1 MMNCR
6 ILVWNCRGIVGGA
19 RRRALVDLI
28 RQEKPRILFLSETL
42 CSEKQPETLRIRIGF
57 DNCLGM
63 ASSESSPGVALLWMN
78 DMPVNIQTYSAR
90 HIDVSIDAQGSPEEW
105 RLSGIYGYART
116 GDRGRTWELMRRLAR
131 QSLLPWLLVGDFN
144 EILANSEKVGGAP
157 RRLAQMQAFRETLMD
172 CALLDM
178 GYSGSPFTW
187 ADHQTKERLDR
198 SLWSVGLR
206 NLFPRSSTTHLHPS
220 TSDHSPLLVEIC
232 VNPSPSMRK
241 KRIFRFEQF
250 WATHPECEDVIKG
263 SWGRIVSG
271 NLVNQAIGKIKHTC
285 SALNAWQKPTFM
297 FKQAEMRAVR
307 SRLDELMAALFDPT
321 HHAEKQALNKKFQ
334 ELLTAEETIWIQ
346 RSKALWLKDGDRNT
360 AYFHHRASNRK
371 QRNSL
376 KGLCNVAGERVT
388 DRKDIESVVT
398 SYYSSLFS
406 TDGVNPM
413 ALNLI
418 LDSVQ
423 ARVTPA
429 QNHELLSP
437 YMDCEVK
444 AALFQMHPS
453 KAPGPDGMSPF
464 FFQKYWHVVGPDVC
478 TAVKSFLSSG
488 ALPAE
493 LNFTHK
499 TLISKV
505 SDPKS
510 MAERWHTFCMHTN
523 RTAANDHFSLKLD
536 ISKAYDRLE
545 WEYIR
550 RILLK
555 LGFAIEWV
563 NLIMTTLNTVSY
575 SFMVNGE
582 VCGFLKPKRG
592 IRQGDPLSPYLF
604 ILCGEGLSSLI
615 QQFVRNQWITGMQ
628 IAPTAPTLHH
638 LLFADD
644 SLFFSKATE
653 EECQQY
659 QNILYTYEIASGQRV
674 NLQKSCVAFSRHM
687 NMDKQLELAEILG
700 VERVEKHD
708 RYLGLPTHVGRKQT
722 ASFNYL
728 KKKLTK
734 KVVSW
739 RAKLLSGAGKEIL
752 IKAVAQTVP
761 MYVMNC
767 YLLPIGFCDD
777 LHQLCAGLWW
787 GDTEEK
793 NKIHW
798 RSWERLCVPK
808 HEAELGSRPSFS
820 WRSILS
826 AREVLTQGLRWRV
839 GTGDQID
846 IWNHK
851 WIPDSFPRC
860 PSSPPPR
867 DAPKLVAELIDPIT
881 RTWDI
886 QKLERCFSSADV
898 DLILSIP
905 LSRRP
910 IADKLIWHFHKKG
923 IFTTK
928 SAYFV
933 AKDIV
938 IGTILTPPTP
948 VDPMCKLWKAI
959 WNAKVPGKVAIHTWR
974 SCANILPTRANL
986 LRKGYEGE
994 MSCLMCNHI
1003 LEDNMHLFLHCPYA
1017 QETWSTASIPNNAA
1031 NHVNLQDWLLTLVG
1045 TVTKDVF
1052 AKVLIIMWSIWKNRN
1067 TQLWENKRQ
1076 RPSEAALLSLGWLT
1090 EFTAINTSSLGT
1102 TVGRQKKWEKPRH
1115 GWYKCNC
1122 DGAFVTDIHRGGSGV
1137 VIRDEHGQFR
1147 AGAGKVLVQV
1157 TSPFHAELITLLEGL
1172 KLAETL
1178 HISKIVFE
1186 TDCLLLQQAVS
1197 QPDTDLST
1205 LGTIIAE
1212 VKEFLHRYADF
1223 RILHVPREANRVAH
1237 ILANHALNY
1246 SESQSWFVVAPE
1258 FVRDVILSDCSH

>member
-1 MMNCR
+1 MFPLQKRQHLEIVSSRLESSISPR
-6 ILVWNCRGIVGGA
+6 ILVWNCRGIVGGT

-28 RQEKPRILFLSETL
+28 RQEKPRILFLSENL
-42 CSEKQPETLRIRIGF
+42 CSEKQLETLRIRIGF

-90 HIDVSIDAQGSPEEW
+90 HIDVTIGAQGSPKEW

-131 QSLLPWLLVGDFN
+131 QSSLPWLLVGDFN

-232 VNPSPSMRK
+232 VNPSPK
-241 KRIFRFEQF
+241 
-250 WATHPECEDVIKG
+250 
-263 SWGRIVSG
+263 
-271 NLVNQAIGKIKHTC
+271 
-285 SALNAWQKPTFM
+285 
-297 FKQAEMRAVR
+297 MRAVR
-307 SRLDELMAALFDPT
+307 SRLDELMAAPFDPT

-334 ELLTAEETIWIQ
+334 ELLTAVETIWIQ
-346 RSKALWLKDGDRNT
+346 RSKALWLKAGDRNT
-360 AYFHHRASNRK
+360 AYFHRRASNRK
-371 QRNSL
+371 QHNSL

-423 ARVTPA
+423 ARVTLA
-429 QNHELLSP
+429 QNHELLAP

-478 TAVKSFLSSG
+478 TAIKSFLSSG

-493 LNFTHK
+493 LNFTHM
-499 TLISKV
+499 TLIPKIEKHLGSCGIPLQSAFV
-505 SDPKS
+505 PDRLISDNTLV
-510 MAERWHTFCMHTN
+510 ATEVAHFLHTN

-563 NLIMTTLNTVSY
+563 NLIMTTLNT
-575 SFMVNGE
+575 
-582 VCGFLKPKRG
+582 
-592 IRQGDPLSPYLF
+592 
-604 ILCGEGLSSLI
+604 
-615 QQFVRNQWITGMQ
+615 QFVRNQWITGMQ

-644 SLFFSKATE
+644 SLFF
-653 EECQQY
+653 
-659 QNILYTYEIASGQRV
+659 
-674 NLQKSCVAFSRHM
+674 
-687 NMDKQLELAEILG
+687 
-700 VERVEKHD
+700 
-708 RYLGLPTHVGRKQT
+708 
-722 ASFNYL
+722 
-728 KKKLTK
+728 
-734 KVVSW
+734 
-739 RAKLLSGAGKEIL
+739 
-752 IKAVAQTVP
+752 
-761 MYVMNC
+761 
-767 YLLPIGFCDD
+767 
-777 LHQLCAGLWW
+777 
-787 GDTEEK
+787 
-793 NKIHW
+793 
-798 RSWERLCVPK
+798 
-808 HEAELGSRPSFS
+808 AELGSRPSFS

-910 IADKLIWHFHKKG
+910 IADKLIWHFHKK
-923 IFTTK
+923 
-928 SAYFV
+928 
-933 AKDIV
+933 
-938 IGTILTPPTP
+938 
-948 VDPMCKLWKAI
+948 
-959 WNAKVPGKVAIHTWR
+959 
-974 SCANILPTRANL
+974 ANR
-986 LRKGYEGE
+986 
-994 MSCLMCNHI
+994 
-1003 LEDNMHLFLHCPYA
+1003 
-1017 QETWSTASIPNNAA
+1017 
-1031 NHVNLQDWLLTLVG
+1031 VNLQDWLLTLVG

-1052 AKVLIIMWSIWKNRN
+1052 AK
-1067 TQLWENKRQ
+1067 
-1076 RPSEAALLSLGWLT
+1076 
-1090 EFTAINTSSLGT
+1090 
-1102 TVGRQKKWEKPRH
+1102 
-1115 GWYKCNC
+1115 
-1122 DGAFVTDIHRGGSGV
+1122 
-1137 VIRDEHGQFR
+1137 
-1147 AGAGKVLVQV
+1147 
-1157 TSPFHAELITLLEGL
+1157 
-1172 KLAETL
+1172 
-1178 HISKIVFE
+1178 
-1186 TDCLLLQQAVS
+1186 QAVS

-1223 RILHVPREANRVAH
+1223 RVLHVSREANRVAY

-1258 FVRDVILSDCSH
+1258 FVRDVILSDCSHSLFK

>member
-1 MMNCR
+1 
-6 ILVWNCRGIVGGA
+6 
-19 RRRALVDLI
+19 
-28 RQEKPRILFLSETL
+28 
-42 CSEKQPETLRIRIGF
+42 
-57 DNCLGM
+57 
-63 ASSESSPGVALLWMN
+63 
-78 DMPVNIQTYSAR
+78 
-90 HIDVSIDAQGSPEEW
+90 
-105 RLSGIYGYART
+105 
-116 GDRGRTWELMRRLAR
+116 
-131 QSLLPWLLVGDFN
+131 
-144 EILANSEKVGGAP
+144 
-157 RRLAQMQAFRETLMD
+157 
-172 CALLDM
+172 
-178 GYSGSPFTW
+178 
-187 ADHQTKERLDR
+187 
-198 SLWSVGLR
+198 
-206 NLFPRSSTTHLHPS
+206 
-220 TSDHSPLLVEIC
+220 
-232 VNPSPSMRK
+232 
-241 KRIFRFEQF
+241 
-250 WATHPECEDVIKG
+250 
-263 SWGRIVSG
+263 
-271 NLVNQAIGKIKHTC
+271 
-285 SALNAWQKPTFM
+285 
-297 FKQAEMRAVR
+297 
-307 SRLDELMAALFDPT
+307 
-321 HHAEKQALNKKFQ
+321 
-334 ELLTAEETIWIQ
+334 
-346 RSKALWLKDGDRNT
+346 
-360 AYFHHRASNRK
+360 
-371 QRNSL
+371 
-376 KGLCNVAGERVT
+376 
-388 DRKDIESVVT
+388 
-398 SYYSSLFS
+398 
-406 TDGVNPM
+406 M

-429 QNHELLSP
+429 QNHVLLAP

-493 LNFTHK
+493 LNFTHM
-499 TLISKV
+499 TLIPKV

-510 MAERWHTFCMHTN
+510 MAEVRPIALCNVLYQICSKVLANRLKSILDLVVSPLQSAFVPGRLISDNTLVATEVAHFLHTN

-550 RILLK
+550 HILLK

-628 IAPTAPTLHH
+628 IAPTTPTLHH
-638 LLFADD
+638 LLVADD
-644 SLFFSKATE
+644 SLFFGKATE

-708 RYLGLPTHVGRKQT
+708 RYLGLPTHVGRKKT

-728 KKKLTK
+728 KEKLTK

-752 IKAVAQTVP
+752 IKDVAQTVP

-767 YLLPIGFCDD
+767 YLLPVGFCDD
-777 LHQLCAGLWW
+777 LHQLCASLWW

-808 HEAELGSRPSFS
+808 HEGGLGFKNLHWFNLAMLAKQGWRLIQNSNSLIASLYKAIYFSTGDFFSAELGSRPSFS

-826 AREVLTQGLRWRV
+826 ARKVLTQGLRWRV

-851 WIPDSFPRC
+851 WISDSFPRC

-933 AKDIV
+933 AKNIA
-938 IGTILTPPTP
+938 IGTVLAPLTP

-959 WNAKVPGKVAIHTWR
+959 WNAKVRGKVTIHTWR

-994 MSCLMCNHI
+994 MGCLMCNHI

-1102 TVGRQKKWEKPRH
+1102 TVGRQKKWEKARH
-1115 GWYKCNC
+1115 GWYKCSC

-1157 TSPFHAELITLLEGL
+1157 TSPFHAELIALLEGL

-1212 VKEFLHRYADF
+1212 VKEFLHQYADF
-1223 RILHVPREANRVAH
+1223 RVLHVPREANRVAH

-1246 SESQSWFVVAPE
+1246 SES
-1258 FVRDVILSDCSH
+1258 

>member
-1 MMNCR
+1 
-6 ILVWNCRGIVGGA
+6 
-19 RRRALVDLI
+19 
-28 RQEKPRILFLSETL
+28 
-42 CSEKQPETLRIRIGF
+42 
-57 DNCLGM
+57 
-63 ASSESSPGVALLWMN
+63 
-78 DMPVNIQTYSAR
+78 
-90 HIDVSIDAQGSPEEW
+90 
-105 RLSGIYGYART
+105 
-116 GDRGRTWELMRRLAR
+116 
-131 QSLLPWLLVGDFN
+131 
-144 EILANSEKVGGAP
+144 
-157 RRLAQMQAFRETLMD
+157 MD

-271 NLVNQAIGKIKHTC
+271 NPVNQAIGKIKHTC
-285 SALNAWQKPTFM
+285 SALNAWQKLTFM
-297 FKQAEMRAVR
+297 FKQAEMRVVR
-307 SRLDELMAALFDPT
+307 SRLDELMAAPFDPT
-321 HHAEKQALNKKFQ
+321 YHAEKQALNKKFQ

-346 RSKALWLKDGDRNT
+346 RSKALWLKVGDRNT
-360 AYFHHRASNRK
+360 AYFHRRASNRK

-423 ARVTPA
+423 ARVTLA
-429 QNHELLSP
+429 QNHELLAP

-444 AALFQMHPS
+444 AALFQ
-453 KAPGPDGMSPF
+453 
-464 FFQKYWHVVGPDVC
+464 
-478 TAVKSFLSSG
+478 
-488 ALPAE
+488 
-493 LNFTHK
+493 
-499 TLISKV
+499 
-505 SDPKS
+505 
-510 MAERWHTFCMHTN
+510 MHTN

-550 RILLK
+550 SILLK

-644 SLFFSKATE
+644 SLFFGKATE

-674 NLQKSCVAFSRHM
+674 NLQKSCVTFSRHM

-708 RYLGLPTHVGRKQT
+708 RYLGLPTHVGRKKT

-728 KKKLTK
+728 KEKLTK

-739 RAKLLSGAGKEIL
+739 RAKLLSGA
-752 IKAVAQTVP
+752 
-761 MYVMNC
+761 
-767 YLLPIGFCDD
+767 
-777 LHQLCAGLWW
+777 
-787 GDTEEK
+787 
-793 NKIHW
+793 
-798 RSWERLCVPK
+798 
-808 HEAELGSRPSFS
+808 AELGTRPSFS

-881 RTWDI
+881 RTWNI

-928 SAYFV
+928 SVYFV
-933 AKDIV
+933 AKDIA
-938 IGTILTPPTP
+938 IGTILAPPTP

-994 MSCLMCNHI
+994 MGCLMCNHI

-1115 GWYKCNC
+1115 GWYKCSC

-1147 AGAGKVLVQV
+1147 AGAGKVLIQV
-1157 TSPFHAELITLLEGL
+1157 TSPFHAELIALLEGL

-1186 TDCLLLQQAVS
+1186 TNCLLLQQAVS

-1223 RILHVPREANRVAH
+1223 RVLHVPREANRVAH

-1258 FVRDVILSDCSH
+1258 FVRDAILSDCSH